1 MFPVILPSVARAI
14 KPGKG
19 ETPMTNTPEL
29 NDALDDIF
37 GAPSGEVRVEPI
49 RAPADY
55 KPRDFSEPCPKCR
68 GTGRY
73 NGRSSHG
80 SHCFECKCAGKMVF
94 KTSPEARAKARIST
108 AARKAKR
115 AEEEARERAAAAEA
129 YRVAN
134 PDVAQWLDSA
144 GDFGFAIAMREAL
157 ARWGSLTDGQAAAC
171 RRSIE
176 GRAKAQEAR
185 AAREA
190 AAPAAD
196 TAGVDRL
203 KLAFDTAIAKAR
215 AKGRGLKM
223 PRITIGGVVIT
234 PAKETSTNAGALYV
248 KEAGQY
254 LGKIKGGR
262 FFGVRE
268 CSADQEKR
276 VLAFIADPK
285 AAAIAYG
292 LETGVCCICNA
303 VLTNKSSIE
312 AGIGPICAS
321 NMGW

>member
-1 MFPVILPSVARAI
+1 MVSTCKGNQARQEM
-14 KPGKG
+14 P
-19 ETPMTNTPEL
+19 EMTASPEL
-29 NDALDDIF
+29 NDSLDDIF
-37 GAPSGEVRVEPI
+37 GAPSGDVRVEPI

-73 NGRSSHG
+73 NAPSSHG
-80 SHCFECKCAGKMVF
+80 SRCFACKGAGKFTF
-94 KTSPEARAKARIST
+94 KTSPEARAKSRTSAN
-108 AARKAKR
+108 ARKAKR
-115 AEEEARERAAAAEA
+115 AAEEAQERATAAEA
-129 YRVAN
+129 YRAAN

-144 GDFGFAIAMREAL
+144 GDFGFAIAMRDAL
-157 ARWGSLTDGQAAAC
+157 AKWGSLTPGQEAAC

-185 AAREA
+185 AEREA

-234 PAKETSTNAGALYV
+234 PAKETSQNAGALYV
-248 KEAGQY
+248 KDAGQY
-254 LGKIKGGR
+254 LGKIQRGR
-262 FFGVRE
+262 FFGVRDCTPE
-268 CSADQEKR
+268 QEKR

-303 VLTNKSSIE
+303 QLTNKSSIE
-312 AGIGPICAS
+312 AGIGPICAA